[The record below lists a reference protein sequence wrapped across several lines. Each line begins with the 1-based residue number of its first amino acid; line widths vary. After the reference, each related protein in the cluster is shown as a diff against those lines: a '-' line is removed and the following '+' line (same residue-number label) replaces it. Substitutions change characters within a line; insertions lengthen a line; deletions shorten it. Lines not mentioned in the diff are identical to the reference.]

1 MPTYKEVIVDAIRK
15 YRRQQDVINS
25 NTFVAQ
31 VEGKGLSTYD
41 FDDSAKEKLDGIEDY
56 AEVNVIE
63 QIKLN
68 DEVLPNDSGT
78 VTVTIDVS
86 NVVFSDKNIATDE
99 EVKELLDDI
108 LGTR

>member
-1 MPTYKEVIVDAIRK
+1 MPTYKEVIADAIRK

-41 FDDSAKEKLDGIEDY
+41 FDDSAKKKLDGIEDY

-68 DEVLPNDSGT
+68 DEVLPVDSG
-78 VTVTIDVS
+78 TVTIDVS
-86 NVVFSDKNIATDE
+86 NVVFSDKNVATDE
-99 EVKELLDDI
+99 EIKELLDDI